1 MGFSCFDHSKY
12 HQSIT
17 PPFHVC
23 FFLRSFILSIYLLPA
38 DISEESS
45 PHGSS
50 TPYDWE
56 TLKLF
61 KFYLTKNLKGME
73 EISYHYSIFGS

>member
-12 HQSIT
+12 QQSVT

-23 FFLRSFILSIYLLPA
+23 FFLRSFILSIYLYQLTSQKNQVHTV
-38 DISEESS
+38 I
-45 PHGSS
+45 S

-61 KFYLTKNLKGME
+61 KFYLIKNLKGN
-73 EISYHYSIFGS
+73 GGN